1 MKTLLAILLCMGF
14 ATAHARPCTSR
25 DAEAA
30 DQAVDSLTSWAAV
43 DRNFRK
49 YGHCDDGSI
58 AEGNSDAI
66 ARLLVDHWLTLDKL
80 GELTRNH
87 LPLRAYVLRHIDS
100 TLNTRDLEKIEH
112 LASSN
117 CPSTLNA
124 LCADLK
130 AAAERAKR

>member
-14 ATAHARPCTSR
+14 ATAHGRPCTSC

-30 DQAVDSLTSWAAV
+30 DQAFDSLTSWVA
-43 DRNFRK
+43 
-49 YGHCDDGSI
+49 
-58 AEGNSDAI
+58 
-66 ARLLVDHWLTLDKL
+66 VDHWLTLDKL
-80 GELTRNH
+80 GELTRP

-100 TLNTRDLEKIEH
+100 TLNARDLEKIEH
-112 LASSN
+112 PASSN

-130 AAAERAKR
+130 AAAGRANR